1 MEKGGPQGRLFHGYK
16 YAPVHKARTWNFSA
30 KAGVKSLMFGGLTAA
45 PRDIR
50 PYHGQPR

>member
-1 MEKGGPQGRLFHGYK
+1 MEKGGPQGRLFHWCEC
-16 YAPVHKARTWNFSA
+16 APVHKARTWNFLA
-30 KAGVKSLMFGGLTAA
+30 KAGVKSLMFGGFAAA